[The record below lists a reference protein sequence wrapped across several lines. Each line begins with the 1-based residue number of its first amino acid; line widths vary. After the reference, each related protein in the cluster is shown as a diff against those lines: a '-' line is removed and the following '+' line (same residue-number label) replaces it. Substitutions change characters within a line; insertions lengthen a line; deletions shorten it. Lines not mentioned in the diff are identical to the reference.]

1 MDKHTQAYNGGR
13 EDMSIPVLGTL
24 DLLPKYDGHK
34 TTRTTGKPGNR
45 KQNGNGKWE
54 LLVIR

>member
-24 DLLPKYDGHK
+24 DLLPKYYGQE
-34 TTRTTGKPGNR
+34 TTLPMLVVKKEGST
-45 KQNGNGKWE
+45 
-54 LLVIR
+54 LLEAEIG